1 MRIVRIFASLV
12 LLFLLLVF
20 LVGNNDRVSVN
31 LIFHSFQE
39 VHLSMVMIV
48 ALGLGVLIGYGVA
61 LSAVLFSKTEVRAF
75 KYENSKLKEE
85 LNHLRNVAVDDE
97 LDSEDLN

>member
-31 LIFHSFQE
+31 LILRSFQD
-39 VHLSMVMIV
+39 VHLSMVMII

-61 LSAVLFSKTEVRAF
+61 LSAVLFSKTEVRAY
-75 KYENSKLKEE
+75 KYENSKLKDE